1 MKKINLS
8 TPEDTTE
15 INFYQSKLMIKINL
29 ASYTHKQLIIYKPEN
44 STKTTQNREEERR
57 KKKEEKGLKFS
68 LATFG
73 RSPSVEI
80 AVSTFS
86 MREGFSASPLSNSHP
101 ALALGKES
109 AESDSII
116 PSGNSVSR
124 PLMTKFPFS
133 NITMITSKQNQH
145 VLDFVEFQR
154 RQEYM
159 SAKEY
164 KGRVST
170 DPKPKGHLVFKMIA
184 PQMWLKT
191 ITDKKEL
198 ENEALSD
205 YESSFQQ
212 LGYKASTRKDWWVKV
227 VKTSTI
233 KGNGPKMPMGGYW
246 LSSDVTNPCVIE
258 QQKIERHDRVAFGH
272 QKTAMSAV
280 DAIESDHESDSEKTD
295 SPLQGMKDH
304 TVFKPT
310 RNIDPVNEGD
320 CLWSDGLGIVSA
332 EAKAEASAYWKQH
345 AGGIFRGKRT
355 STYWKKQVDL
365 ENITDCKN
373 KQFRKC
379 VRKFSG
385 KCINCE
391 ALN

>member
-15 INFYQSKLMIKINL
+15 INFYHSKLMIKINL

-57 KKKEEKGLKFS
+57 KKKEEKGQKFS

-80 AVSTFS
+80 AVSTLS
-86 MREGFSASPLSNSHP
+86 MREGFPASPLSNSHP

-109 AESDSII
+109 VESDSVI
-116 PSGNSVSR
+116 STG
-124 PLMTKFPFS
+124 KFVHQQVLTEFPY
-133 NITMITSKQNQH
+133 ITMITSKQDQH

-154 RQEYM
+154 HESLTNERAKMNKGTLQD
-159 SAKEY
+159 SALQY

-205 YESSFQQ
+205 YESSFRQ
-212 LGYKASTRKDWWVKV
+212 LGYNTSTRKDRWVKV

-233 KGNGPKMPMGGYW
+233 TGNGPKMPMGGYW

-258 QQKIERHDRVAFGH
+258 QQEISRRDRLAFGH

-280 DAIESDHESDSEKTD
+280 DAIESDNESDSEKTD
-295 SPLQGMKDH
+295 SPLQGMKAH
-304 TVFKPT
+304 TFFKPT
-310 RNIDPVNEGD
+310 VGIDQDNDEV
-320 CLWSDGLGIVSA
+320 LWSGYSRYTTPRTLRSSHHLVFGEDGYRL
-332 EAKAEASAYWKQH
+332 
-345 AGGIFRGKRT
+345 
-355 STYWKKQVDL
+355 KK
-365 ENITDCKN
+365 ETRN
-373 KQFRKC
+373 
-379 VRKFSG
+379 
-385 KCINCE
+385 
-391 ALN
+391 